1 MLTRPEKSNAEVEA
15 EARYNEAKD
24 VAWVMKK
31 PYMNDIEYYKASN
44 SFL

>member
-24 VAWVMKK
+24 VA
-31 PYMNDIEYYKASN
+31 
-44 SFL
+44 